1 MTLPNGTQEKIVV
14 AHARY
19 VSNVE
24 EERYTEIGSV
34 LIVVDL

>member
-1 MTLPNGTQEKIVV
+1 MTLPNGAQEKIAVP
-14 AHARY
+14 HARY
-19 VSNVE
+19 ASNVE